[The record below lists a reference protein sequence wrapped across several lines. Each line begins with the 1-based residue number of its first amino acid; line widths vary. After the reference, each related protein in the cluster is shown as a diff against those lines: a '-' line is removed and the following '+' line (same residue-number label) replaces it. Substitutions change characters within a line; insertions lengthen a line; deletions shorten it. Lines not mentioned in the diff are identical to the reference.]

1 MNRVVTCLLVTCL
14 LGPAAVLADST
25 FTIEN
30 PPVDFD
36 VIDMAP
42 FDGIG
47 DSGPWSTFNI
57 VLLGSTG
64 DEREVAEFDIS
75 PFTVPAGEYISS
87 ATFDVKITS
96 ILCSG
101 LGVPTGDTPDRLSV
115 YGFAGN
121 GLDEVSDFEA
131 GDYCD
136 GVDTPAPAV
145 GQVLSFD
152 VTSLVDDL
160 VAAGESYVGLTVR
173 AEEFGGMA
181 IAEGGVFPRLTI
193 QTVLGAEFQLG
204 DLNCD
209 GSVDFFDIDAFVLA
223 VTDPAA
229 YAAAYPDCDI
239 MLADINGDGSVNF
252 FDIDGFVALIVSG

>member
-1 MNRVVTCLLVTCL
+1 L
-14 LGPAAVLADST
+14 LGPAAVLAGST

-64 DEREVAEFDIS
+64 EAREVAEFDIS

-87 ATFDVKITS
+87 ATFDVMITS
-96 ILCSG
+96 IQCSG
-101 LGVPTGDTPDRLSV
+101 LGVPSGDTPDRLSV

-131 GDYCD
+131 GDYLD
-136 GVDTPAPAV
+136 GVDTLAPAV

-173 AEEFGGMA
+173 ADEFGGMA
-181 IAEGGVFPRLTI
+181 IMEGGVFPRLTI
-193 QTVLGAEFQLG
+193 QTIIPEPGTLALLSLAGLVLLRRR
-204 DLNCD
+204 
-209 GSVDFFDIDAFVLA
+209 
-223 VTDPAA
+223 
-229 YAAAYPDCDI
+229 
-239 MLADINGDGSVNF
+239 
-252 FDIDGFVALIVSG
+252 